1 MDIRP
6 HHALCLAFFR
16 GKGYSEEF
24 VENMIQVKAALE
36 AGESVHLVAGKD
48 AVCAACPNWQGETC
62 ETEEK
67 VCRYDREVLKHCA
80 LEPGQILT
88 YPALRETAREHIL
101 CPGLREAICGDCQ
114 WTELC
119 R

>member
-16 GKGYSEEF
+16 GKGYSEDF
-24 VENMIQVKAALE
+24 VINMTRVKAALE
-36 AGESVHLVAGKD
+36 AGEQVCLVAGKD
-48 AVCAACPNWQGETC
+48 AVCAACPNWQGEQC

-67 VCRYDREVLKHCA
+67 VCRYDRAVLERCA
-80 LEPGQILT
+80 LEPGQVLSYPELRAAADRQILQ
-88 YPALRETAREHIL
+88 A
-101 CPGLREAICGDCQ
+101 GLREAICGDCQ

>member
-16 GKGYSEEF
+16 GKGYSEDF
-24 VENMIQVKAALE
+24 VKNMEKVKAALE
-36 AGESVHLVAGKD
+36 AGEQVFLVTGKD
-48 AVCAACPNWQGETC
+48 AICAACPNWQGDKC

-67 VCRYDREVLKHCA
+67 VCRYDRGVLDRCA
-80 LEPGQILT
+80 LEPGQTLSFQ
-88 YPALRETAREHIL
+88 ALEAAAQEHIL
-101 CPGLREAICGDCQ
+101 RPGLREKVCGDCQ
-114 WTELC
+114 WTEIC

>member
-16 GKGYSEEF
+16 GKGYSEDF
-24 VENMIQVKAALE
+24 VANMEKVKAALE
-36 AGESVHLVAGKD
+36 AGEPVRLVEGMD
-48 AVCAACPNWQGETC
+48 RICAACPNWRGDRC

-67 VCRYDREVLKHCA
+67 VRRYDRAVLTCCA
-80 LEPGQILT
+80 FEPGTIRSYQ
-88 YPALRETAREHIL
+88 ALRAAVNAHIL
-101 CPGLREAICGDCQ
+101 GPGVREEICGDCQ